1 MSNGKNSNTQ
11 PPTGSPPAAFDYTKG
26 RTKWFE
32 ASGALVVDRNRY
44 FFLLL
49 IALICITVL
58 TLFVFRAYHDNKS
71 VPYILKEGDA
81 GALKAVGRVAEEFTP
96 TESNKRYFGLRWI
109 ALMRER
115 ETPKLTEQ
123 NLKLAWSMT
132 RGKAQDEFRR
142 LLDTEKPLYEIQKDQ
157 SISVRIDITSMTL
170 IDDGV
175 FLIRFR
181 ETRSSQFE
189 APRVSARQLTVRFI
203 VDPPKSDEERDIN
216 PIGFYILSFDFK
228 DEK

>member
-1 MSNGKNSNTQ
+1 MSNRNNTNT
-11 PPTGSPPAAFDYTKG
+11 PPAGSPPAAFDYNKS
-26 RTKWFE
+26 RTQWFE
-32 ASGALVVDRNRY
+32 ATGALVVDRNRY

-49 IALICITVL
+49 IALMSITVL
-58 TLFVFRAYHDNKS
+58 SFFVFRAYADNKS
-71 VPYILKEGDA
+71 VPYILKESDV

-142 LLDTEKPLYEIQKDQ
+142 LLEVEKPLYEIQKDPT
-157 SISVRIDITSMTL
+157 ISVRIDINSVSQ

-181 ETRSSQFE
+181 ETRSSQYE
-189 APRVSARQLTVRFI
+189 APRIIPRQLTLRFI

-216 PIGFYILSFDFK
+216 PIGFYVLSFDFK